1 MRRSRPSVVP
11 RQRAHRRRAR
21 RPPRL
26 LRAPLPARQSSPSQ
40 SGRALPAA
48 ALPVG
53 PPLPA
58 WEQEA
63 RVALRA
69 PMPRRARR
77 PRHRAPEQLASKRPP
92 SNHRPLLGRQERPV
106 LPPSLR
112 RRPCR
117 ALLRGLSRRALLR
130 GLSRRALPRG
140 ANRCASRWLRL
151 PHLVPSSAH
160 RAPLV

>member
-26 LRAPLPARQSSPSQ
+26 LRAPLPARQISPSQ

-53 PPLPA
+53 PLPPA
-58 WEQEA
+58 WEQAA
-63 RVALRA
+63 RAALRA
-69 PMPRRARR
+69 PVPRRARPPR
-77 PRHRAPEQLASKRPP
+77 PRAPEQLASKRLP
-92 SNHRPLLGRQERPV
+92 SSHRPPLGRRERHA

-112 RRPCR
+112 RRP
-117 ALLRGLSRRALLR
+117 RRALLR
-130 GLSRRALPRG
+130 GPSRRALPRG
-140 ANRCASRWLRL
+140 ANRCASRRLRLLRL
-151 PHLVPSSAH
+151 PHLVPSSAL
-160 RAPLV
+160 RTPLV

>member
-40 SGRALPAA
+40 SSPSQSGRALPAA
-48 ALPVG
+48 ALPVV

-69 PMPRRARR
+69 LVPRRARR

-112 RRPCR
+112 RRP
-117 ALLRGLSRRALLR
+117 RRALLR

-140 ANRCASRWLRL
+140 ANRCASRWPRL